1 MKPNRFAFQVLAS
14 FLRRQEKGECDGISR
29 REFLSVGA
37 AAAARLLV
45 PPLLAQSSGGL
56 NDAIEVRFPMPASR
70 IIRPE
75 DFLILNFQFKNLSLE
90 RRYREPYR
98 LVRTGSG
105 PCLITVLLPPQHIQE
120 EVFDSGH
127 RFTGARPKS
136 WIAGKSHLVFR
147 ISEADAS
154 AGFGYS
160 LTELLRVCRDAD
172 VVVSPNA
179 PPRNLADPSVPFQ
192 PVPASREALFSSN
205 VTAIEAPY
213 RLFLSPNCYAAWSY
227 SLLPRTQLL
236 DVPGSAQ
243 SSAAPGTLWTEIWH
257 MRLTARPPNGQSEN
271 DFRTLRAIWSP
282 DYKDPLRQD
291 FVALQGEHRKQLVQ
305 LTAEF
310 DDLDTSGNHTQTGKI
325 KDRLGRVIQ
334 VEQLALSSLG
344 ATMKVLYDQAAPM
357 DAAHAGPGPD
367 LSAWRHETIVARD
380 QYVKVVREGYLYPW
394 GHRAAA
400 IEISQRKFALDP
412 AESGNVSYLEKTYF
426 VLVKQRS
433 NSYRLTNPL
442 AMFPEV
448 AIADGQIQVD
458 PPCSL
463 NSPPGTCQR
472 AGDEPFWIIVDGKP
486 FLFDGALTD
495 HNGGTSHFHPGA
507 LFVPFGP
514 LESATTVAQIDQF
527 LKPVRAAYRSVFG
540 QPARYA
546 NFHGQPLAFA
556 PWTTNQNTTLQAFY
570 ISFDVQHIIQTTDK
584 AHLFCP
590 TVQSAEAQIPPLNR
604 LRGTEMLCNLQYA
617 SAYLRN
623 GQGFSGANA
632 GKVFAE
638 LTSPV
643 PLDFTGDL
651 SHGKPV
657 FITRISVIAL
667 SANTLIVGGL
677 AGGSDEDRQK
687 SLEAFAAGTFDPKL
701 YFEELRLLQTADLR
715 KMLDGA
721 ASQAPVLTYTNS
733 AQLTTAELDWRGKFQ
748 VQSRLGDNLKVAG
761 TIHFNSSRQTG
772 QGTANDALTFTDVNN
787 LLDPTRDFDFTYD
800 HLRYASGTSQSDS
813 VAVGVINPRI
823 RSDSQLQFTGN
834 FFTLLRD
841 HAFQGGATYENGY
854 LVLRLG
860 FRVPDFDL
868 GLFALHG
875 LAISLVLRL
884 GTLVANSG
892 FEFKIADPN
901 SPCALSVAMFY
912 GKGYFVL
919 RCSLLAG
926 AAAEVSPVLAGATA
940 GCSFS
945 LDMSFEFGAGV
956 DLHLWKIA
964 SLSASISAGIHFELL
979 TDNVVRLVGYFSCH
993 GSLQVLGFGFNVGFD
1008 AAFDV
1013 QNGYILHVFVNLHV
1027 EIDMFFFSIG
1037 IDVPVEFSFGGQPL
1051 PQNQNFNLLMPEPL
1065 AALAPKGAPAKAA
1078 LTFKDQMTRKDWQ
1091 AYCNAFA

>member
-1 MKPNRFAFQVLAS
+1 MKPNWFAFQVLAS
-14 FLRRQEKGECDGISR
+14 SLHRQGKGGCEGISR
-29 REFLSVGA
+29 REFLSVSA
-37 AAAARLLV
+37 AAAAQLLV
-45 PPLLAQSSGGL
+45 APCLEQGSGGL
-56 NDAIEVRFPMPASR
+56 DDTIEVRFPMPASR

-75 DFLILNFQFKNLSLE
+75 DFLILDFQFKNLSLE
-90 RRYREPYR
+90 RRYREPFR

-105 PCLITVLLPPQHIQE
+105 PCLIFVILPPQHIQE
-120 EVFDSGH
+120 EVFDSAH
-127 RFTGARPKS
+127 PFTGTRPRS
-136 WIAGKSHLVFR
+136 WIAGKSQLVFR
-147 ISEADAS
+147 ISEADA
-154 AGFGYS
+154 ATGFGYS
-160 LTELLRVCRDAD
+160 LSELLRVCRDAD

-192 PVPASREALFSSN
+192 RVPASYEALFSSG

-213 RLFLSPNCYAAWSY
+213 RLFLSPNRYAAWSH
-227 SLLPRTQLL
+227 SLLPRIQHP
-236 DVPGSAQ
+236 DVPAGAQ
-243 SSAAPGTLWTEIWH
+243 SSGTPGIVWTEIWH
-257 MRLTARPPNGQSEN
+257 TLLTVRPPNGQSEN
-271 DFRTLRAIWSP
+271 DLRTLRAIWSP
-282 DYKDPLRQD
+282 DYASPLPQD
-291 FVALQGEHRKQLVQ
+291 FVSLQGDDRKQLVQ

-325 KDRLGRVIQ
+325 QDRLGRVIQ

-344 ATMKVLYDQAAPM
+344 ATMKLLYDQAPPT
-357 DAAHAGPGPD
+357 AAALAGPGPD
-367 LSAWRHETIVARD
+367 LSTWRHETIIARD
-380 QYVKVVREGYLYPW
+380 QYVKVVHEGYLYPW
-394 GHRAAA
+394 GHRAAF
-400 IEISQRKFALDP
+400 IQISQRKFAPDP
-412 AESGNVSYLEKTYF
+412 AGSGNVSYLEKTF
-426 VLVKQRS
+426 FILVKQRS

-448 AIADGQIQVD
+448 AIAEGQIQID

-463 NSPPGTCQR
+463 NSPPTTCQR
-472 AGDEPFWIIVDGKP
+472 AGNEPFWILVDGKP
-486 FLFDGALTD
+486 FLFDATLTD
-495 HNGGTSHFHPGA
+495 HNGNRSHFHPGA
-507 LFVPFGP
+507 FFVPFGP
-514 LESATTVAQIDQF
+514 LESGTGAQIDQF
-527 LKPVRAAYRSVFG
+527 LKPVQAAYRSVSG
-540 QPARYA
+540 QPARYV
-546 NFHGQPLAFA
+546 NFQGQPLAFA
-556 PWTTNQNTTLQAFY
+556 PWTANQNTTLLAFH
-570 ISFDVQHIIQTTDK
+570 ITFDAQHIIQTTDR

-590 TVQSAEAQIPPLNR
+590 TVQSAEAQIPPLNH
-604 LRGTEMLCNLQYA
+604 LRGTEMLCTMQYA
-617 SAYLRN
+617 SPYLRN

-638 LTSPV
+638 LTTPV

-667 SANTLIVGGL
+667 SANTVIVGGL
-677 AGGSDEDRQK
+677 ASGSDEDRQT
-687 SLEAFAAGTFDPKL
+687 SLEAFAAGTFDPQL
-701 YFEELRLLQTADLR
+701 YFEELRLLHTADLR
-715 KMLDGA
+715 KMLDKA
-721 ASQAPVLTYTNS
+721 TSQAPVLTYTNS
-733 AQLTTAELDWRGKFQ
+733 GHLANAVLDWHGKFQ
-748 VQSRLGDNLKVAG
+748 VRSRLGDDLKVAG
-761 TIHFNSSRQTG
+761 AIHFNSSRQTG
-772 QGTANDALTFTDVNN
+772 QGTADALTFTDVNN

-800 HLRYASGTSQSDS
+800 HLRYASGSSQSDS
-813 VAVGVINPRI
+813 IGVGLINPRI

-834 FFTLLRD
+834 FFSLLRD

-875 LAISLVLRL
+875 LAISLLLRL

-919 RCSLLAG
+919 RCSLLAA
-926 AAAEVSPVLAGATA
+926 AAAELNPALAVTTA

-979 TDNVVRLVGYFSCH
+979 TDNLVRLVGYFSCH
-993 GSLQVLGFGFNVGFD
+993 GSLHVLGIGFNVGFD

-1037 IDVPVEFSFGGQPL
+1037 VDVPVEFSFGGQPL
-1051 PQNQNFNLLMPEPL
+1051 PQNQNFNLMTE
-1065 AALAPKGAPAKAA
+1065 ALVAPAPQGAPAKAA

>member
-1 MKPNRFAFQVLAS
+1 M
-14 FLRRQEKGECDGISR
+14 
-29 REFLSVGA
+29 
-37 AAAARLLV
+37 
-45 PPLLAQSSGGL
+45 
-56 NDAIEVRFPMPASR
+56 
-70 IIRPE
+70 
-75 DFLILNFQFKNLSLE
+75 
-90 RRYREPYR
+90 
-98 LVRTGSG
+98 
-105 PCLITVLLPPQHIQE
+105 
-120 EVFDSGH
+120 
-127 RFTGARPKS
+127 
-136 WIAGKSHLVFR
+136 
-147 ISEADAS
+147 
-154 AGFGYS
+154 
-160 LTELLRVCRDAD
+160 
-172 VVVSPNA
+172 
-179 PPRNLADPSVPFQ
+179 
-192 PVPASREALFSSN
+192 PASREALFSSG

-213 RLFLSPNCYAAWSY
+213 RLFLSPNRYAAWSY
-227 SLLPRTQLL
+227 SLFPRTQLL
-236 DVPGSAQ
+236 DVPGGTQ

-257 MRLTARPPNGQSEN
+257 TRLTARPPNGQSEN
-271 DFRTLRAIWSP
+271 DLRTLRAIWSP
-282 DYKDPLRQD
+282 DYKNPLPQD
-291 FVALQGEHRKQLVQ
+291 FVALQGDHRRQLVQ

-325 KDRLGRVIQ
+325 KDRLSRVIQ

-344 ATMKVLYDQAAPM
+344 ATMKVLYDQAPPT

-380 QYVKVVREGYLYPW
+380 QYVKVVQEGYLYPW
-394 GHRAAA
+394 GHRAAY
-400 IEISQRKFALDP
+400 IEISQRKFAPDP
-412 AESGNVSYLEKTYF
+412 AGSGNVSYLEKTF
-426 VLVKQRS
+426 FILVKQRS

-448 AIADGQIQVD
+448 AIADGQVQID

-472 AGDEPFWIIVDGKP
+472 AGNEPFWITVDSNP
-486 FLFDGALTD
+486 FLFDATLTD
-495 HNGGTSHFHPGA
+495 HNGNTSHFHPGA
-507 LFVPFGP
+507 LFVPFGV
-514 LESATTVAQIDQF
+514 LESGTAAQIDQL
-527 LKPVRAAYRSVFG
+527 LKPVQAAYRSVFG
-540 QPARYA
+540 QPARYVD
-546 NFHGQPLAFA
+546 FHGQSLAFA
-556 PWTTNQNTTLQAFY
+556 PWTTNQNTTLQAFHLT
-570 ISFDVQHIIQTTDK
+570 FDAQHIIQTTDR

-604 LRGTEMLCNLQYA
+604 LRGMEMLCNLQYA
-617 SAYLRN
+617 SAYLRS
-623 GQGFSGANA
+623 GQGFGGTNA

-667 SANTLIVGGL
+667 SANTVIVGGL
-677 AGGSDEDRQK
+677 ASGSDEDRQK
-687 SLEAFAAGTFDPKL
+687 SLDAFAAGTFDPTL
-701 YFEELRLLQTADLR
+701 YFEELRLLHTADL
-715 KMLDGA
+715 KNMLDGGVV
-721 ASQAPVLTYTNS
+721 SLAPVLTYTNS
-733 AQLTTAELDWRGKFQ
+733 AQLSTAALDWRGKFQ
-748 VQSRLGDNLKVAG
+748 VQSRMGDHLAVAG
-761 TIHFNSSRQTG
+761 NIHFNASRQTG
-772 QGTANDALTFTDVNN
+772 QGTANDALTFTEVNN
-787 LLDPTRDFDFTYD
+787 LLDPSTDFDLTYD
-800 HLRYASGTSQSDS
+800 HLRYASGSYQSDS
-813 VAVGVINPRI
+813 IGVGFIKPRI
-823 RSDSQLQFTGN
+823 KSDSQLQFTGN

-868 GLFALHG
+868 GLFALQG

-901 SPCALSVAMFY
+901 SPCALTVAMFY
-912 GKGYFVL
+912 GMGYFVL
-919 RCSLLAG
+919 RCSLLA
-926 AAAEVSPVLAGATA
+926 AAAAAVNTALAVPAL

-956 DLHLWKIA
+956 DLHLWKLA

-979 TDNVVRLVGYFSCH
+979 TGNVIRLVGYFSCH
-993 GSLQVLGFGFNVGFD
+993 GSLHVLGVGFNVGFD

-1037 IDVPVEFSFGGQPL
+1037 VDVPVEFSFGGKPL
-1051 PQNQNFNLLMPEPL
+1051 PQNQNVNLLTTESVT
-1065 AALAPKGAPAKAA
+1065 APAPQGAPAQAA
-1078 LTFKDQMTRKDWQ
+1078 PTFTNQMTRKDWQ